1 LKEQFQTRFRDF
13 KCAEDRIRIFENPFV
28 ALKIETLPTKFQ
40 LEVIELISNN
50 NFKDYFKEASLQQF
64 YAMLPKESFP
74 NLKKHAREMMSIFS
88 SKYLCEQTFSKM
100 KYVKSKYRTNL
111 SDEHLQATLLIGT
124 TKFDA
129 NYQDILKNKQFQ
141 TSH

>member
-1 LKEQFQTRFRDF
+1 
-13 KCAEDRIRIFENPFV
+13 
-28 ALKIETLPTKFQ
+28 
-40 LEVIELISNN
+40 
-50 NFKDYFKEASLQQF
+50 
-64 YAMLPKESFP
+64 
-74 NLKKHAREMMSIFS
+74 
-88 SKYLCEQTFSKM
+88 M